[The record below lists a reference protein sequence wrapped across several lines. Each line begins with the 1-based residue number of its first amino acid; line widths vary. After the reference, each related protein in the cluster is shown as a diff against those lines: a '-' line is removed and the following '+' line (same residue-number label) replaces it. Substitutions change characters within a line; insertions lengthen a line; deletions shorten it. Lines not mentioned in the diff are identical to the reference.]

1 MKDEDYLPNATKQ
14 VTFVGDVKDMEKVDL
29 LVYRLKKKD
38 RGVSISSCI
47 RMWIKQGLKESNK

>member
-1 MKDEDYLPNATKQ
+1 MKDEDYLPNSTKA
-14 VTFVGDVKDMEKVDL
+14 VTFVGDAKDMEKVDL

-47 RMWIKQGLKESNK
+47 RMWIRQGLKDSNK

>member
-1 MKDEDYLPNATKQ
+1 MSNDDYLTKPKKP
-14 VTFVGDVKDMEKVDL
+14 VTFLGDSKDMEKVDL

-47 RMWIKQGLKESNK
+47 RAWIKQGLKESSK